1 METLFDVILPLE
13 VDHWL
18 EPADLDVLSSTC
30 LDALLPSYLLHP
42 LLRGCYPLKLPS
54 SPPGSPEVDGRVL
67 VVLAQLLRGGRRYR

>member
-30 LDALLPSYLLHP
+30 LGALLPS
-42 LLRGCYPLKLPS
+42 
-54 SPPGSPEVDGRVL
+54 
-67 VVLAQLLRGGRRYR
+67 